1 MIHTKQEV
9 IEDINR
15 CLLYSGRIHVLYS
28 KELEDI
34 IAWGNHTLLDHYFKQ
49 NNLSSE
55 SIDLIELPVKNA
67 NKIYQI
73 ICNGDH
79 GQFLET
85 NNK

>member
-1 MIHTKQEV
+1 MIHTKQKV

-67 NKIYQI
+67 EEK
-73 ICNGDH
+73 
-79 GQFLET
+79 
-85 NNK
+85 K